1 MRDVRQRSFFALDQ
15 NTRFSSVF
23 LLRHELVEV
32 YKRLSIARRIF
43 VLFLRLLLLLLYY
56 YVAT

>member
-23 LLRHELVEV
+23 LLRHELDTRYERTC
-32 YKRLSIARRIF
+32 KLALTGRRSCCSD
-43 VLFLRLLLLLLYY
+43 
-56 YVAT
+56 A